1 MARFD
6 LYRRLRAT
14 AGYLVD
20 VQSDL
25 LSDLQTRVVVP
36 LFPGKNW
43 QPVMARLNP
52 IFDIDGELHVLVTQ
66 SIATVP
72 KRELG
77 NKVGSLAHYHDE
89 ITIALDM
96 LLTGF

>member
-6 LYRRLRAT
+6 LYRQPAAK

-25 LSDLQTRVVVP
+25 LSDLQTRAVVP
-36 LFPGKNW
+36 LFPRKNW
-43 QPVMARLNP
+43 QPVMERLNP
-52 IFDIDGELHVLVTQ
+52 IFDIDGEPHVLVTQ
-66 SIATVP
+66 SIATVT

-77 NKVGSLAHYHDE
+77 IKTGSLAQYHDE

>member
-6 LYRRLRAT
+6 LYQQPTAK

-20 VQSDL
+20 VQSDV
-25 LSDLQTRVVVP
+25 LSDLQTRAVLP
-36 LFPGKNW
+36 LFPRENW

-52 IFDIDGELHVLVTQ
+52 IFDIDGEPHVLVTQ

-72 KRELG
+72 RRELG
-77 NKVGSLAHYHDE
+77 RKMGSLAQYHDE
-89 ITIALDM
+89 ITIALDL

>member
-6 LYRRLRAT
+6 LYRGPRTT
-14 AGYLVD
+14 AGYLLD

-25 LSDLQTRVVVP
+25 LSDLQTRAVVP

-43 QPVMARLNP
+43 QPFMARLNP
-52 IFDIDGELHVLVTQ
+52 IFDIDGEPHVLVTQ

-72 KRELG
+72 RRELG
-77 NKVGSLAHYHDE
+77 RKTGSLAQYHDE